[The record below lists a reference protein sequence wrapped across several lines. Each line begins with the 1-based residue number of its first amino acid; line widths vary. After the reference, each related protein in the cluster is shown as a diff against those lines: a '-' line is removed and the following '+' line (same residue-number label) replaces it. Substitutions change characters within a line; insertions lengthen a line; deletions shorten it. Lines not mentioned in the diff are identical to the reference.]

1 MNKLLRTENRIKE
14 SLRQIRQAFTKSKT
28 PVTEHMKEQYRM
40 RYYNVKALQLLLAN
54 NVFVWNNCKN
64 EESLLAQLQ
73 EHSLVPSLEHWHT
86 EYHTF
91 VQDCIDSKLKR
102 EQEREAAQLWLNKQQ
117 HLVRLK
123 QLKLQSHINQ
133 LKLHRGVTVIVG
145 SSFVYTHGQKCRVEG
160 RYNIRISIDSAEQ
173 SLSLQYDQVDKCLD
187 KLLDIIKQIN
197 HMVPQLRK
205 QIALDSK
212 NHGTPLYLGA
222 DHFHTSLY
230 DIANKL
236 YLTDIPGFS
245 EPISDTSDLTSSNTI
260 NTINRLIEDFN
271 HGEL

>member
-1 MNKLLRTENRIKE
+1 MNKILRTENRIKE

-64 EESLLAQLQ
+64 EESLLLQLQ
-73 EHSLVPSLEHWHT
+73 EHSLVPSLEEWQA
-86 EYHTF
+86 EWQSF

-102 EQEREAAQLWLNKQQ
+102 EQEREAARLWLNKQQ

-123 QLKLQSHINQ
+123 QLKLQSHINH

-145 SSFVYTHGQKCRVEG
+145 SSFVYTHGQKCRVSG
-160 RYNIRISIDSAEQ
+160 RYNIRICIDSAE
-173 SLSLQYDQVDKCLD
+173 LHLTFKYDQVDSSLS

-197 HMVPQLRK
+197 HMVPLLRK
-205 QIALDSK
+205 QITLDSK
-212 NHGTPLYLGA
+212 THGTPLYLEG
-222 DHFHTSLY
+222 DYYHTSFY
-230 DIANKL
+230 DISNKL
-236 YLTDIPGFS
+236 YLTDFPGFS
-245 EPISDTSDLTSSNTI
+245 ETISDTADLTSSATI

-271 HGEL
+271 QRA